1 MLQVLIYLLFFV
13 IGSILGLVLSYKK
26 YGEPFIYNNI
36 DIVALILSII
46 GWISFINF
54 YNYFIG
60 VALGLFLIAFVM
72 SMRPGYGRKET
83 LIGLIISVVIYLIRY
98 LLVG

>member
-1 MLQVLIYLLFFV
+1 MLQFLIYLLIFI

-26 YGEPFIYNNI
+26 YTELYVFNKI

-46 GWISFINF
+46 GWVSFINF
-54 YNYFIG
+54 YNYFVG
-60 VALGLFLIAFVM
+60 LVVGLFLIGFVT

-83 LIGLIISVVIYLIRY
+83 VIGLFVSIIIYLIRY
-98 LLVG
+98 LVM